1 MPKYDIRS
9 EKYPNVCYCIKV
21 LGTRTLITLYP
32 TNDPQH
38 SFSFP
43 SFKAIVRSPSWVHG
57 QRGAALQ
64 WQKENHVGSDNFSS
78 TGRMANLC
86 FSLSRAKTRSEIVSN
101 SRSSSDLPGV
111 DRVCQSLER
120 VAKSNSRHRGKQI
133 SPPTRPL
140 AWRTSGETGGEKE
153 KGRVSSSK
161 CTKVRLMWLP
171 FTECSENSPEHQF
184 TCRRMKDLPLKGEK

>member
-1 MPKYDIRS
+1 MI
-9 EKYPNVCYCIKV
+9 
-21 LGTRTLITLYP
+21 
-32 TNDPQH
+32 H
-38 SFSFP
+38 STVSLFP
-43 SFKAIVRSPSWVHG
+43 LLKPLSVSPAWVHG

-86 FSLSRAKTRSEIVSN
+86 FSLSRAHRAKTRSEIVSN

-120 VAKSNSRHRGKQI
+120 VAKSNSRHRGNQI
-133 SPPTRPL
+133 SPPTRPF

-171 FTECSENSPEHQF
+171 FTECSENSREHQF
-184 TCRRMKDLPLKGEK
+184 TCRRMKDPPLKGVK